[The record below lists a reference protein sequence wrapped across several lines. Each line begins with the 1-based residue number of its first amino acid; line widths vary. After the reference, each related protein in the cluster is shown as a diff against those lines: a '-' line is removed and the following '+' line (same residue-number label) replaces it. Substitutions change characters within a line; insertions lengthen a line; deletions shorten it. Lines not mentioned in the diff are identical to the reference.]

1 MSFIITCMPVI
12 RKIVAIKSATKIALL
27 AIYIYIYIYM
37 VLNDTFC
44 LIKSFFVDLA
54 NKVY

>member
-12 RKIVAIKSATKIALL
+12 RKIVAIKTATKIALL
-27 AIYIYIYIYM
+27 AIYIYM

>member
-27 AIYIYIYIYM
+27 AIYIYIYIYGTKRHILFDK
-37 VLNDTFC
+37 VVFC
-44 LIKSFFVDLA
+44 GLS
-54 NKVY
+54 

>member
-27 AIYIYIYIYM
+27 AIYIYIYM

>member
-27 AIYIYIYIYM
+27 AIYIYIYGTKRHILFDK
-37 VLNDTFC
+37 VVFC
-44 LIKSFFVDLA
+44 GLS
-54 NKVY
+54 